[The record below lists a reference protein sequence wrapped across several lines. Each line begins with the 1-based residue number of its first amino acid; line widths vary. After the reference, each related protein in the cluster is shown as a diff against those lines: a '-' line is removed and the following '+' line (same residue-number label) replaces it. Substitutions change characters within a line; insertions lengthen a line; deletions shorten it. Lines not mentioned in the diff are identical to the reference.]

1 MILVTENITG
11 TAMAQLREQLDVRFE
26 PELWS
31 QPDQLKAALKGV
43 KALIV
48 RNQTQVT
55 ADIIAAAD
63 DLQIIAR
70 AGAGLDNIDILA
82 ASAAGIVVS
91 STPQANSLSV
101 AELALGLMLS
111 LARQIPAADWDTRA
125 GGWNRQVFTGGE
137 LSGKTLGVVG
147 FGRIGALTATRAKVF
162 GMNIVAHDDY
172 VDPGADYVKELN
184 TKMLDLDNL
193 LRQADFITCHVP
205 LTDST
210 REMFND
216 ELFSKMKPGAFFI
229 NTSRGEVVDEAALAR
244 ALQKEQLAGAALDV
258 RQVEPPDAAS
268 PLNSLNNV
276 ILTPHIAAFTNE
288 AQTRVVDAVCR
299 DVRAI
304 LNGQSA
310 TDYFNFP
317 QAQPPTKL

>member
-11 TAMAQLREQLDVRFE
+11 DAMDQLRKEMDVSFE
-26 PELWS
+26 PDLWS
-31 QPDQLKAALKGV
+31 DPEKLKNAIKGV

-55 ADIIAAAD
+55 DDIISSAD
-63 DLQIIAR
+63 ELQIIAR
-70 AGAGLDNIDILA
+70 AGAGLDNIDTKS
-82 ASAAGIVVS
+82 ASDAGIVVS
-91 STPQANSLSV
+91 STPQANSVSV
-101 AELALGLMLS
+101 AELALGLMIS

-162 GMNIVAHDDY
+162 GMNIIAHDDY
-172 VDPGADYVKELN
+172 VDPAAAHVKELDAS
-184 TKMLDLDNL
+184 MVSLDEL
-193 LRQADFITCHVP
+193 LAEADFITCHVP
-205 LTDST
+205 LTDGT

-216 ELFSKMKPGAFFI
+216 ELFGKMKASAFFI
-229 NTSRGEVVDEAALAR
+229 NTSRGEVVDENALAR
-244 ALQKEQLAGAALDV
+244 ALQNDQIGGAALDV

-268 PLNSLNNV
+268 PLNGLTNV
-276 ILTPHIAAFTNE
+276 ILTPHIAAFTKE

-299 DVRAI
+299 DVQAVLKGNPAI
-304 LNGQSA
+304 
-310 TDYFNFP
+310 DFFNFAEP
-317 QAQPPTKL
+317 QR

>member
-1 MILVTENITG
+1 MILITENITG
-11 TAMAQLREQLDVRFE
+11 TAITQLREQLDVRFE
-26 PELWS
+26 PELWA
-31 QPDQLKAALKGV
+31 QPDQLKTSLKGI

-70 AGAGLDNIDILA
+70 AGAGLDNIDTQA
-82 ASAAGIVVS
+82 ASAAGIVVT

-101 AELALGLMLS
+101 AELAVGLMLS

-125 GGWNRQVFTGGE
+125 GGWNRQVFTGSE

-172 VDPGADYVKELN
+172 VDPDADYVKELDA
-184 TKMLDLDNL
+184 KMLGLDDLL
-193 LRQADFITCHVP
+193 SQADFITCHVP

-216 ELFSKMKPGAFFI
+216 ELFGKMKPGAFFI
-229 NTSRGEVVDEAALAR
+229 NTSRGEVADEAALAR
-244 ALQKEQLAGAALDV
+244 AMQKEQLAGAALDV
-258 RQVEPPDAAS
+258 RQVEPPDASS
-268 PLNSLNNV
+268 PLNSLSNV

-304 LNGQSA
+304 LKGEPA
-310 TDYFNFP
+310 TDFFNFP
-317 QAQPPTKL
+317 KPQSCS